1 MPRPPKKPHWQTL
14 LPKPEWAG
22 GPPHVSREVI
32 TDRVLVGHSTP
43 TGSGQLWR
51 IRRVAADGSS
61 ELVTMAGEPWEGTGT
76 QAALRAQV
84 LGQEDPDGRYIPEK
98 VES

>member
-1 MPRPPKKPHWQTL
+1 MAARKKK
-14 LPKPEWAG
+14 LPWNHDLKIPG
-22 GPPHVSREVI
+22 YGDNPPHEIKHVEYGVS
-32 TDRVLVGHSTP
+32 VGHSTP

-51 IRRVAADGSS
+51 VRRVASDGSS